1 MMMNPHTGRAE
12 VIMKPIK
19 SFGIIAFKKTAQ
31 VRRILAELHGWTQ
44 AHDIQALF
52 HPLLRSQ
59 LPRKSPLAKTERQL
73 IDKSGALISV
83 GGDGTFLSVAHLVKF
98 TGKPVVGINAGG
110 LGFLTDIGIENL
122 SASLMKIVRGDYA
135 MMSRMV
141 IRAELTRDKKVV
153 ATLHALNDIF
163 INRFHTPKLTSI
175 SAWYGEDFITDFQA
189 DGIIIATPSGS
200 TAYSLA
206 AGGPI
211 VEPGLCAFVL
221 NPICPHSL
229 TERPLILPA
238 QKPIRLLINRKN
250 PDLLLS
256 ADGLESI
263 RLRQGDEIIVS
274 YDGKQA
280 NLIQLAERPYFELLR
295 TKLHW
300 GIDRNRWN
308 NDTP

>member
-1 MMMNPHTGRAE
+1 
-12 VIMKPIK
+12 MKPIK
-19 SFGIIAFKKTAQ
+19 SFGVVAFKRTAQ
-31 VRRILAELHGWTQ
+31 VRRILADLRAWADT
-44 AHDIQALF
+44 HDVRVLF
-52 HPLLRSQ
+52 HPLLKSQ
-59 LPRKSPLAKTERQL
+59 LPKKSPLARSEKHL
-73 IDKSGALISV
+73 IDASGALISV
-83 GGDGTFLSVAHLVKF
+83 GGDGTFLSVAHLVEF

-110 LGFLTDIGIENL
+110 LGFLTDIGVENL
-122 SASLMKIVRGDYA
+122 SASLLKIVAGDYA
-135 MMSRMV
+135 IMSRMV
-141 IRAELTRDKKVV
+141 IRAVLKRKGETI
-153 ATLHALNDIF
+153 ATMHALNDIF

-175 SAWYGEDFITDFQA
+175 SAWYGKDFISDFQA
-189 DGIIIATPSGS
+189 DGIIVATPSGS

-211 VEPGLCAFVL
+211 VDPGLCAFVL

-263 RLRQGDEIIVS
+263 RLRQGDEIIIA

-280 NLIQLAERPYFELLR
+280 NLIQLAERPFFELLR

-300 GIDRNRWN
+300 GVDRNRWE
-308 NDTP
+308 NDAP

>member
-1 MMMNPHTGRAE
+1 
-12 VIMKPIK
+12 MKRIS
-19 SFGIIAFKKTAQ
+19 SFGIVAFKRNAKVRAIFADIIAWTAA
-31 VRRILAELHGWTQ
+31 RKFT
-44 AHDIQALF
+44 ALF
-52 HPLLRSQ
+52 HPDLKTQ
-59 LPRKSPLAKTERQL
+59 LPAGARVARSEKSL
-73 IDKSGALISV
+73 IDKSEALIAV
-83 GGDGTFLSVAHLVKF
+83 GGDGTFLSVARMVRF

-110 LGFLTDIGIENL
+110 LGFLTDIGPENL
-122 SASLMKIVRGDYA
+122 AACLQKIAAGNYTI
-135 MMSRMV
+135 MSRMV
-141 IRAELTRDKKVV
+141 IKAVLKRQGKVI

-163 INRFHTPKLTSI
+163 INRYHKPKLTSI
-175 SAWYGEDFITDFQA
+175 SAWYGDDFITDFQA

-211 VEPGLCAFVL
+211 VEPGICAFVL

-263 RLRQGDEIIVS
+263 RLQVEDEVIVS
-274 YDGKQA
+274 YEGSQA
-280 NLIQLAERPYFELLR
+280 NLIQLADRPYFELLR

-300 GIDRNRWN
+300 GIERDRWKEEA
-308 NDTP
+308 